1 MKPFSMRQILK
12 DTSFFKKKKKKKRRT
27 KLMQNEESSK
37 EANIKAIF
45 KKNNSHTSVTLLHDD

>member
-1 MKPFSMRQILK
+1 
-12 DTSFFKKKKKKKRRT
+12 
-27 KLMQNEESSK
+27 MQNEESSK